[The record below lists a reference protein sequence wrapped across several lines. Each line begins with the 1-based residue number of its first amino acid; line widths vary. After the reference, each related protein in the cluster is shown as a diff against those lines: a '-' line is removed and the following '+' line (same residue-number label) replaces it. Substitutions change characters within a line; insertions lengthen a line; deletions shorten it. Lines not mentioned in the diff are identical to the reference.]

1 MSGNAHLTR
10 SSEPRRARRRSS
22 ARRPRGIAAITLLG
36 VLALTATAAAGTVGG
51 SSGGLTATLHAGTH
65 HPEVGRR
72 WPIQFTATRSGRAVR
87 ATVTY
92 EYVYGGQVVAK
103 RAQHTFTGRF
113 SDALVFPAQSVGY
126 PLTFR
131 GAVTSGG
138 ATVNLDYAIQVS
150 R

>member
-1 MSGNAHLTR
+1 MSGTAHFTR
-10 SSEPRRARRRSS
+10 SPASPRARHRSPV
-22 ARRPRGIAAITLLG
+22 RRPGGIAVIALL
-36 VLALTATAAAGTVGG
+36 VALALATTAAAGTVGG
-51 SSGGLTATLHAGTH
+51 SSRGLTATLHAGTH

-92 EYVYGGQVVAK
+92 EYVYGGQVVAR

-138 ATVNLDYAIQVS
+138 STVNLDYAIQVS